1 MSRKN
6 YTLAGCCDSAPV
18 VSSEASGVTLYLQKG
33 NAMENE
39 ELVARIRNGI
49 DTAECMERLWQQNRA
64 FVAKIAKRY
73 AAYEDIDDLMQEG
86 FIGLCNAVECYEP
99 DGGAKFLTYAAYWI
113 QQAMLRYLAKY
124 SSVVELPQDIRT
136 KINRLRKFERE
147 YTAEW
152 GREPTEKEIRLYFG
166 YSYKEYRLIME
177 SRSISNQE
185 SIDALV
191 PGTEDFTVG
200 ETVADPADQYD
211 QLLDQMQQE
220 ELADTLWQL
229 VDSLPEQQ
237 SEILHAQYEDNITLR
252 QVSDKL
258 GLEYQKARQER
269 DKALRELRKPHNS
282 YKLEFFL
289 PDRALSMA
297 YGGGVESYNRTWTS
311 STERA
316 AFEDLGW

>member
-6 YTLAGCCDSAPV
+6 YTLAGCCDSAPG

-39 ELVARIRNGI
+39 ELVVRIRNRI
-49 DTAECMERLWQQNRA
+49 DAAECMAQLWQQNRT

-86 FIGLCNAVECYEP
+86 FIGLCNAVECYDP

-113 QQAMLRYLAKY
+113 QQAMVRYMSKY
-124 SSVVELPQDIRT
+124 SSVVQLPQDIRT
-136 KINRLRKFERE
+136 KINRLRKFERD
-147 YTAEW
+147 YTVEW
-152 GREPTEKEIRLYFG
+152 GREPTEKEIWLYFG

-177 SRSISNQE
+177 SSSISNQE

-191 PGTEDFTVG
+191 PGTEDFTIG
-200 ETVADPADQYD
+200 ETVKDPVDQYD

-220 ELADTLWQL
+220 ELAETLWQL

-237 SEILHAQYEDNITLR
+237 GEILHAQYEDGATLR

-258 GLEYQKARQER
+258 GLEYQRTRQER
-269 DKALRELRKPHNS
+269 DKSTPGAEKATQQSQAGIFLARSCAVACLWWRCGELQPDMDQLNRKGS
-282 YKLEFFL
+282 I
-289 PDRALSMA
+289 
-297 YGGGVESYNRTWTS
+297 
-311 STERA
+311 
-316 AFEDLGW
+316 

>member
-1 MSRKN
+1 
-6 YTLAGCCDSAPV
+6 
-18 VSSEASGVTLYLQKG
+18 
-33 NAMENE
+33 
-39 ELVARIRNGI
+39 
-49 DTAECMERLWQQNRA
+49 
-64 FVAKIAKRY
+64 
-73 AAYEDIDDLMQEG
+73 
-86 FIGLCNAVECYEP
+86 
-99 DGGAKFLTYAAYWI
+99 
-113 QQAMLRYLAKY
+113 
-124 SSVVELPQDIRT
+124 
-136 KINRLRKFERE
+136 
-147 YTAEW
+147 
-152 GREPTEKEIRLYFG
+152 
-166 YSYKEYRLIME
+166 ME

-200 ETVADPADQYD
+200 ETVADPVDQYD

-220 ELADTLWQL
+220 ELAETLWQL

-258 GLEYQKARQER
+258 GLEYQRTRQER

-282 YKLEFFL
+282 HKLEYFL

-316 AFEDLGW
+316 AFEDLGWY

>member
-1 MSRKN
+1 M
-6 YTLAGCCDSAPV
+6 T
-18 VSSEASGVTLYLQKG
+18 
-33 NAMENE
+33 NE
-39 ELVARIRNGI
+39 ELVARIQNRINA
-49 DTAECMERLWQQNRA
+49 AECMAQLWQQNRA
-64 FVAKIAKRY
+64 FVAQIAKRY
-73 AAYEDIDDLMQEG
+73 TAYEDMDDLMQEG

-113 QQAMLRYLAKY
+113 QQAMLRYIAKY
-124 SSVVELPQDIRT
+124 SGVVQIPENVRT

-147 YTAEW
+147 YSAEW

-191 PGTEDFTVG
+191 PGTDDFKVG
-200 ETVADPADQYD
+200 ETVADPVNQYD

-229 VDSLPEQQ
+229 VDDLPEQESQ
-237 SEILHAQYEDNITLR
+237 ILHVEYQENISLR
-252 QVSDKL
+252 QASNKL
-258 GLEYQKARQER
+258 GMEYETARAAR
-269 DKALRELRKPHNS
+269 ARGLRTLAKPH
-282 YKLEFFL
+282 YKRMLQHFL

-316 AFEDLGW
+316 AFEDLGWY

>member
-1 MSRKN
+1 M
-6 YTLAGCCDSAPV
+6 T
-18 VSSEASGVTLYLQKG
+18 
-33 NAMENE
+33 NE
-39 ELVARIRNGI
+39 ELTARIRNGI
-49 DTAECMERLWQQNRA
+49 DTAKCMAQLWQQNRA
-64 FVAKIAKRY
+64 FIAKIAKRY

-86 FIGLCNAVECYEP
+86 FIGLCNAVECYDP

-113 QQAMLRYLAKY
+113 QQAMLRYMAKY
-124 SSVVELPQDIRT
+124 SSVVQLPQDVRT
-136 KINRLRKFERE
+136 KINRLRKFERN

-166 YSYKEYRLIME
+166 YSYKEYRLLLE

-200 ETVADPADQYD
+200 ETVKDPVDQYD
-211 QLLDQMQQE
+211 LLLDQMQQE
-220 ELADTLWQL
+220 ELAETLWRL
-229 VDSLPEQQ
+229 VDGLPKRQ
-237 SEILHAQYEDNITLR
+237 SSILHAQYEDGATLR
-252 QVSDKL
+252 QISDKL

-269 DKALRELRKPHNS
+269 DKALQELRKPHNS
-282 YKLEFFL
+282 HKLEYFL
-289 PDRALSMA
+289 PDRVLSLA

>member
-1 MSRKN
+1 M
-6 YTLAGCCDSAPV
+6 T
-18 VSSEASGVTLYLQKG
+18 
-33 NAMENE
+33 NE
-39 ELVARIRNGI
+39 ELVARIQNRINA
-49 DTAECMERLWQQNRA
+49 AECMAQLWQQNRA
-64 FVAKIAKRY
+64 FVAKLAKRY
-73 AAYEDIDDLMQEG
+73 AAYEDIDDLIQEG
-86 FIGLCNAVECYEP
+86 FIGLCNAVECYDS

-113 QQAMLRYLAKY
+113 QQAMLRYMAKY
-124 SSVVELPQDIRT
+124 SSVVELPQDVRT

-166 YSYKEYRLIME
+166 YSYKEYRLLLE

-185 SIDALV
+185 SIDAFV
-191 PGTEDFTVG
+191 PGTDDFTIG

-258 GLEYQKARQER
+258 GLEYQRARQER
-269 DKALRELRKPHNS
+269 DKALRTLRKPHNS
-282 YKLEFFL
+282 CKLEYFL
-289 PDRALSMA
+289 PDRALSLA

-316 AFEDLGW
+316 AFKRSGMVDKAELFWYYKTVKAVQTVVF